1 MQWTIMGNRD
11 QSTSIFIVFGLDNL
25 KSMII
30 FSSSQCSSE
39 VRMIWW
45 AFYRLAYQSVNM
57 TGAVDHNCDVRA
69 FYIASV
75 V

>member
-30 FSSSQCSSE
+30 FSSSS
-39 VRMIWW
+39 
-45 AFYRLAYQSVNM
+45 
-57 TGAVDHNCDVRA
+57 
-69 FYIASV
+69 
-75 V
+75 